1 MREGSPLS
9 GIEPGLTRRRSAAA
23 VLAIAAVGFALQFA
37 PPSRQLELALLDA
50 QFALLRELGPKP
62 VADNI
67 AIVGIDEA
75 TLAAF
80 PEPIALWHHRLAGIL
95 DGLTI
100 ARPRA
105 VGVDIEL
112 PERSYDFVQP
122 GLDAALLQSLHGL
135 RSVAPLVLARG
146 VDQGGR
152 VKPVFL
158 PFLAVAGADGAGLA
172 TWPIDQDVTV
182 RRFDERQGEG
192 GAAVPTL
199 SGVLARRLKAAT
211 DPGLIDF
218 ALGPRFGYTPAHDVA
233 AWAAAG
239 DEAKLRA
246 TLGNRVV
253 LVGSVLPFKDRHSIP
268 VGLAAWEDAST
279 APGVLIHA
287 QALRSLLGPGLIG
300 PAPAAAVLAIVAAA
314 ACLWFAFARLS
325 VGAAALT
332 LFAAVAL
339 AGSTWLLARG
349 VQVPIAGALVVAALA
364 SGSRVGY
371 EAWFN
376 RRSRL
381 KLRRAFAGAV
391 SPNVLDLILRGEL
404 DSEVGSGRRQVCV
417 MFGDIRGFTPLS
429 ERTSAEQ
436 MVTLLNRY
444 FTHIVAV
451 VHRHRGTVDNFRGD
465 GIMCIFGAP
474 QSTPDPC
481 RDGFLAAQ
489 EVFQELEVL
498 NRELASEWLPQI
510 SIGLSL
516 AYGEAVVGRIGSP
529 ERNEYTAIGDVANV
543 SARIEALSAEVGYPL
558 VVAEDVAAAVRDLAA
573 FDALGERTLKGHS
586 PVRVFGWPSRAKGA
600 RAAGRAA

>member
-1 MREGSPLS
+1 LS
-9 GIEPGLTRRRSAAA
+9 GIEPGLTPRRSAAIF
-23 VLAIAAVGFALQFA
+23 LAIAAAGIALQLAA
-37 PPSRQLELALLDA
+37 PVRSLELRLLDA
-50 QFALLRELGPKP
+50 QFAALRALGPKP
-62 VADNI
+62 VLTDVV
-67 AIVGIDEA
+67 IVGIDEA

-95 DGLTI
+95 DALAA

-105 VGVDIEL
+105 VGVDVEL

-122 GLDAALLQSLHGL
+122 GLDAALLQALHGL

-146 VDQGGR
+146 VDEAGR
-152 VKPVFL
+152 VKPVYL

-172 TWPIDQDVTV
+172 TWPIDPDSTV

-199 SGVLARRLKAAT
+199 SGVLARRLKAPTA
-211 DPGLIDF
+211 PGLIDF
-218 ALGPRFGYTPAHDVA
+218 ALGPPFRYTPAHDVA
-233 AWAAAG
+233 AWATAG
-239 DEAKLRA
+239 DTAKLRA
-246 TLGNRVV
+246 ALGDRVV
-253 LVGSVLPFKDRHSIP
+253 VVGSVLPYKDRHTIP
-268 VGLAAWEDAST
+268 VALAAWEDSTT

-287 QALRSLLGPGLIG
+287 QALRALLGPGLIA
-300 PAPAAAVLAIVAAA
+300 PVPAAIALVVVVLAAA
-314 ACLWFAFARLS
+314 LWFAFARLAA
-325 VGAAALT
+325 GAAALA
-332 LFAAVAL
+332 LFAAAAL
-339 AGSTWLLARG
+339 AGSTWLLGRG
-349 VQVPIAGALVVAALA
+349 FQLPVAGALVVAALA
-364 SGSRVGY
+364 AAARVGY
-371 EAWFN
+371 EAWSN

-381 KLRRAFAGAV
+381 ELRRAFAGAV

-404 DSEVGSGRRQVCV
+404 ESEVGSGRRKVCV

-429 ERTSAEQ
+429 ERTDPEQ
-436 MVTLLNRY
+436 MVRLLNRY

-451 VHRHRGTVDNFRGD
+451 AHRHRGTVDNFRGD

-489 EVFQELEVL
+489 AMFEELEVL
-498 NRELASEWLPQI
+498 NRELAAEWLAPIQI
-510 SIGLSL
+510 AISL
-516 AYGEAVVGRIGSP
+516 AYGEAVVGRIGAP

-558 VVAEDVAAAVRDLAA
+558 VATEEVVAAVRDLAA

-586 PVRVFGWPSRAKGA
+586 PVRVYGWPA
-600 RAAGRAA
+600 RTRDARTAAGRAA

>member
-1 MREGSPLS
+1 MS
-9 GIEPGLTRRRSAAA
+9 GIEPGLTTRRSAAA
-23 VLAIAAVGFALQFA
+23 FLAIAAIGLALQFA
-37 PPSRQLELALLDA
+37 PPIRQLELHLLDA
-50 QFALLRELGPKP
+50 QFAALRALGPKP
-62 VADNI
+62 LVTDI
-67 AIVGIDEA
+67 VIVGIDEA
-75 TLAAF
+75 TLGAF
-80 PEPIALWHHRLAGIL
+80 PEPIALWHRRLAGIL
-95 DGLTI
+95 DGLAI

-105 VGVDIEL
+105 VGVDVEL
-112 PERSYDFVQP
+112 PERSYEFVQP

-135 RSVAPLVLARG
+135 RTVAPLVLARG
-146 VDQGGR
+146 VDQGGQ
-152 VKPVFL
+152 VKPVFP

-172 TWPIDQDVTV
+172 TWPIDPDVTV

-192 GAAVPTL
+192 GATVPTL
-199 SGVLARRLKAAT
+199 SGVIARRLKAET
-211 DPGLIDF
+211 GPGLIDF

-239 DEAKLRA
+239 DAQKLRA

-253 LVGSVLPFKDRHSIP
+253 LVGSVLPFKDRHNIP
-268 VGLAAWEDAST
+268 VGLAAWEDSST

-287 QALRSLLGPGLIG
+287 QALRSLLGPGLIA
-300 PAPAAAVLAIVAAA
+300 PAPAAAVLASVFAA

-325 VGAAALT
+325 VGMAALT
-332 LFAAVAL
+332 LFAGAAL

-349 VQVPIAGALVVAALA
+349 VQLPVAGAVVVAALA
-364 SGSRVGY
+364 SASRVGY

-381 KLRRAFAGAV
+381 ELRRAFAGAV

-404 DSEVGSGRRQVCV
+404 DSEVGSGRRKVCV

-429 ERTSAEQ
+429 ERTDPEQ
-436 MVTLLNRY
+436 IVQLLNRY

-451 VHRHRGTVDNFRGD
+451 AHRHRGTVDNFRGD

-481 RDGFLAAQ
+481 RDGFLAARDMF
-489 EVFQELEVL
+489 EELDVL
-498 NRELASEWLPQI
+498 NRELASEWLPPI
-510 SIGLSL
+510 RIAISL
-516 AYGEAVVGRIGSP
+516 AYGEAVVGRIGAP

-543 SARIEALSAEVGYPL
+543 SARIEALSADVGYPL
-558 VVAEDVAAAVRDLAA
+558 VVTEEVAAAVRDLAA

-586 PVRVFGWPSRAKGA
+586 PVRVYGWPPRAKSA